1 MLNKNLGYRRKPEG
15 WQMINR
21 RSFAIAFLIF
31 TGCFFL
37 TENSTTGFAQ
47 SEDERAKSPRSETAP
62 NASSKH
68 QGERND
74 SFFSQLF
81 GSSTPAD
88 PTQESLS
95 VRVGKIVIS
104 FLLAALLAAAVAFRP
119 RKQLPVFQPNPYV
132 AQTQIL
138 LAVIAAAMMMI
149 VSDNAARAFG
159 IFAAASLVRYRTNI
173 RDPKE
178 TSVLL
183 ACLGIGLAS
192 GVRRW
197 EIALVLT
204 VFITLVLF
212 ILEAFEP
219 KQVFRTME
227 LKVKSRNVDKSD
239 SILKRIFNKRHIQ
252 AELRKIDLPDEDNPL
267 GTILYFININP
278 SVSTDQ
284 LTEQFF
290 SADPENIDTVEW
302 EQKKSNPYIYR

>member
-1 MLNKNLGYRRKPEG
+1 MPDNYRDGQCQTKG
-15 WQMINR
+15 R
-21 RSFAIAFLIF
+21 RIFAISLLCLLFYF
-31 TGCFFL
+31 G
-37 TENSTTGFAQ
+37 NSTTLLAQ
-47 SEDERAKSPRSETAP
+47 ADEEKPKTTRAETSANS
-62 NASSKH
+62 NAKH
-68 QGERND
+68 QAEKNE
-74 SFFSQLF
+74 SFFSKLF
-81 GSSTPAD
+81 GGSSPSDTP
-88 PTQESLS
+88 QESWPLHL
-95 VRVGKIVIS
+95 GKIVLS
-104 FLLAALLAAAVAFRP
+104 FLLAGLLAAAVAFRP
-119 RKQLPVFQPNPYV
+119 RKQPPVFQPNPYV

-138 LAVIAAAMMMI
+138 LSVIAAAMMMI

-197 EIALVLT
+197 EIAVILAL
-204 VFITLVLF
+204 FIILLLL
-212 ILEAFEP
+212 ILEALEP

-227 LKVKSRNVDKSD
+227 LKVKSRDVDRTD
-239 SILKRIFNKRHIQ
+239 QILKRILKKRHIQ
-252 AELRKIDLPDEDNPL
+252 AELRKIDLPDEEDAL

-278 SVSTDQ
+278 TISTDQ

-290 SADPENIDTVEW
+290 SSDPKNIDTVEW